1 MPFATPHTKAERR
14 NIVSQEMHRWGQG
27 KLHSGSPTG
36 PKVKSQK
43 QAVAIA
49 LSEAGLARKAIGG
62 EVAPAFHAMS
72 PREKAT
78 SGLLSRPSAGRFPK
92 PRSGPGEAEPAF
104 HAMSPREMAT
114 SGLHSYVGHSGLE
127 RGEGGRFLP
136 RRQAGGGIDPSGSA
150 VNPLE
155 LSQMQR
161 YQALPSWQLQGLAQ
175 APGTTGTI
183 ARSVLQNKERSEG
196 IAPAAT
202 NVALGYGMADGG
214 DVIPFRPKR
223 TYRDAFG
230 PPPYIGPLYRPFD
243 YQEMEPHILQ
253 RLLEDEPANER
264 ASGGLI
270 PHRQFGGFSPAEAV
284 PGFERHPMQA
294 TTGGTGF
301 LLGAT
306 PGRAD
311 QVNVSP
317 PAGSYVWP
325 ADVIAGVGEGNSLAG
340 AAILERA
347 LRTGPHGTPLP
358 PGRRGPGIGIPRP
371 PPRFQT
377 PLLGPPAQHG
387 GRVDKGGGEGEP
399 TEIMAAHGELISP
412 PHIARLWGRGNLK
425 KGHEVFDKAVLEL
438 RAKHIEDQKKLKGP
452 VKS

>member
-14 NIVSQEMHRWGQG
+14 NIVSQEMHRWGAG

-49 LSEAGLARKAIGG
+49 LSEAGLARRQVGG
-62 EVAPAFHAMS
+62 
-72 PREKAT
+72 
-78 SGLLSRPSAGRFPK
+78 
-92 PRSGPGEAEPAF
+92 
-104 HAMSPREMAT
+104 
-114 SGLHSYVGHSGLE
+114 GLE
-127 RGEGGRFLP
+127 PGARTPASDETEEQNLQFFTGGIHPPTPFQRVRSALLRDELEAKGLRGF
-136 RRQAGGGIDPSGSA
+136 QDGGGIDPTASA

-155 LSQMQR
+155 LSQLARFQT
-161 YQALPSWQLQGLAQ
+161 LPPWQLQGLAQ
-175 APGTTGTI
+175 TPGTTGTI

-202 NVALGYGMADGG
+202 NVALGYGMATGG
-214 DVIPFRPKR
+214 P
-223 TYRDAFG
+223 
-230 PPPYIGPLYRPFD
+230 
-243 YQEMEPHILQ
+243 
-253 RLLEDEPANER
+253 
-264 ASGGLI
+264 I
-270 PHRQFGGFSPAEAV
+270 PHRQFGGFSPAEAN
-284 PGFERHPMQA
+284 PGFERHPTQA
-294 TTGGTGF
+294 VGVGGTGF

-358 PGRRGPGIGIPRP
+358 QGRRGPGVPIPRP

-438 RAKHIEDQKKLKGP
+438 RAKHIEKLRKLKGP
-452 VKS
+452 VRS